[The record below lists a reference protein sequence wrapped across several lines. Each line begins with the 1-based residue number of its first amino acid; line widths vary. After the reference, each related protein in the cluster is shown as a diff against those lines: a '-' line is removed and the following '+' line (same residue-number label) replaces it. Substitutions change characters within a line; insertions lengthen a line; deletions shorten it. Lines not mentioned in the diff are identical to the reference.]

1 MSAAPRFA
9 ADHAAVAESL
19 PAAIVTR
26 AAREAA
32 LGAALAHGLPVNRN
46 ENWHYANLRAL
57 ETVRFAP
64 PLALAP
70 AAIERARALL
80 PPPLPGFARYVVVD
94 GLFAAALSAAPGT
107 DAGVTVGTGAPLD
120 AAFAADNVDERF
132 GTLAV
137 AFATD
142 TLAVSATAEPTR
154 GIEVLQVATAPA
166 ADNASH
172 PALIVR
178 AAPGSRLELIE
189 RHIGVDEHA
198 TFSNGAVEIAL
209 GQGAEVHH
217 VRLQQLGTLAT
228 HVETLRATVAADA
241 HYVLDTVALGAQSA
255 RTTLHARLAGR
266 GARIT
271 YARSVAA
278 DASQV
283 DDAYAAIE
291 HAAPDTTTTE
301 DFRGIAGGRARV
313 AFNGHIVMRP
323 GAARSASRQSLKGL
337 LAGPGT
343 EIDLRPQLEIYT
355 DDVKASHGAT
365 TGKLDDDMLFYLLSR
380 GVEPRTAR
388 SLLKWAFLT
397 ELVARI
403 GIPALRNAIERAFA
417 QRFTGDDAQVA
428 RELV

>member
-1 MSAAPRFA
+1 MSAAPRLA
-9 ADHAAVAESL
+9 ADHAAVVESL

-46 ENWHYANLRAL
+46 ENWHYANLRPL
-57 ETVRFAP
+57 EAVRFTP
-64 PLALAP
+64 PLTLTP
-70 AAIERARALL
+70 AAIERARSLL

-94 GLFAAALSAAPGT
+94 GLFAAALSAAPGV

-120 AAFAADNVDERF
+120 TAFAADNIDERF
-132 GTLAV
+132 GTLAI
-137 AFATD
+137 AFAAD
-142 TLAVSATAEPTR
+142 TLAVSAAAKAAR
-154 GIEVLQVATAPA
+154 GIEVVHVATAPA
-166 ADNASH
+166 ADCGSH
-172 PALIVR
+172 PVLVVR
-178 AAPGSRLELIE
+178 AAAGSRLKLIE
-189 RHIGVDEHA
+189 RHIGADEHA
-198 TFSNGAVEIAL
+198 TFSNLAIEISL
-209 GQGAEVHH
+209 GHGAEVRH
-217 VRLQQLGTLAT
+217 VRLQELGALAI

-241 HYVLDTVALGAQSA
+241 HYILDTVALGAQSA
-255 RTTLHARLAGR
+255 RTTLHARLGER

-271 YARSVAA
+271 YARSVAV
-278 DASQV
+278 DANQV
-283 DDAYAAIE
+283 NDAYAAIE

-301 DFRGIAGGRARV
+301 DFRGIAAGRARV

-365 TGKLDDDMLFYLLSR
+365 TGKLDDDMLFYMLSR

-403 GIPALRNAIERAFA
+403 GIPELRGAIERAFA
-417 QRFTGDDAQVA
+417 RRFTGDDAQVA